1 MKTTL
6 RRVILLLAVFA
17 SGVSAADPSGIE
29 RLMVG
34 DELIVDPKCEAV
46 ADAFSEELSSQLAET
61 RRWNEAR
68 FELISTILRKA
79 YPTGLTRRE
88 LEQLVSDARSHMRV
102 QRIAEERTLTL
113 NLAVFEFDD
122 QDRLIR
128 VYPIESAP
136 ITDATISTSPPAAV
150 APH

>member
-6 RRVILLLAVFA
+6 RRVILLLTVVA
-17 SGVSAADPSGIE
+17 SGVSAAGPSGIE
-29 RLMVG
+29 RLMLG
-34 DELIVDPKCEAV
+34 DELIVDPRCQTV

-68 FELISTILRKA
+68 FELISAILRKA
-79 YPTGLTRRE
+79 NPTGLTRGE
-88 LEQLVSDARSHMRV
+88 LEELVSDARSHMRV
-102 QRIAEERTLTL
+102 QRISEDRALTL

-136 ITDATISTSPPAAV
+136 TNDTTISTPPAAV
-150 APH
+150 APQ